1 MEKDNVVITL
11 VDHVYRRS
19 MDIEVCLDISAYEL
33 FVGLNEAMGWGCDPR
48 DSRACYLAMEN
59 PIALLKGEKLLR
71 NFGIR
76 EGSGIHFVR

>member
-48 DSRACYLAMEN
+48 DSRAC
-59 PIALLKGEKLLR
+59 
-71 NFGIR
+71 
-76 EGSGIHFVR
+76 